1 MARKRQ
7 VSSPGR
13 LVVLEHDSRVLRGN
27 PLRDPHVRRV
37 TAWLPPAYDGVRRFP
52 VLFSLAGFI
61 GTGPAQLNWKPF
73 SENLPERLARLVHTG
88 AMPPVIVVFPDCYTA
103 LGGNQ
108 YVNSSAVGR
117 YADYLVKE
125 LVPFVDRELR
135 TLPSR
140 DHRGL
145 FGKSSGGY
153 GAMVH
158 AMRHPGTWGAAANHS
173 GDAYFDFLH
182 RSDWP
187 NTLDELAKYRR
198 PALRAGA
205 YDARRRAGA
214 PGLDQG
220 YDDGR
225 VRRFLKSVW
234 ARPKLGG
241 AESMALMNVAM
252 AASYDP
258 DPRAPLGF
266 RLPMNLET
274 GELIPARWRRWL
286 ANDPINLVG
295 RHAPALRSLRAL
307 YLDCG
312 WRDQFHIHYGS
323 RILARRLAVAGVPH
337 RYEEFDDNHSDID
350 YRLDVSLPY
359 LARALSTR

>member
-1 MARKRQ
+1 MARKRP
-7 VSSPGR
+7 VRSPGQ
-13 LVVLEHDSRVLRGN
+13 LVVLDHDSRVLRGN
-27 PLRDPHVRRV
+27 PLRDPHLRRV
-37 TAWLPPAYDGVRRFP
+37 TAWLPPSYDGERRFP
-52 VLFSLAGFI
+52 VLFSLAGFT

-73 SENLPERLARLVHTG
+73 SESLPERLARLVNEG
-88 AMPPVIVVFPDCYTA
+88 RMPPVIVVFPDCYTA

-108 YVNSSAVGR
+108 YVNSPAVGR

-135 TLPSR
+135 TLPGR

-153 GAMVH
+153 GALVH
-158 AMRHPGTWGAAANHS
+158 AMRYPGTWGAAASHS

-182 RSDWP
+182 RADWP

-198 PALRAGA
+198 PALRAGP
-205 YDARRRAGA
+205 RVVRGRSA
-214 PGLDQG
+214 PHGLDRG
-220 YDDGR
+220 HDDGR
-225 VRRFLKSVW
+225 VRRFLRSVW
-234 ARPKLGG
+234 ARPKLSG
-241 AESMALMNVAM
+241 AEVMALMNVAM
-252 AASYDP
+252 AATYDP
-258 DPRAPLGF
+258 HPEAPLGF

-274 GELIPARWRRWL
+274 GELIAANWRRWL
-286 ANDPINLVG
+286 ANDPVNLVV
-295 RHAPALRSLRAL
+295 RHASALRSLRAL

-312 WRDQFHIHYGS
+312 WRDQFHSHYGA
-323 RILARRLAVAGVPH
+323 RIVARRLAAAGVPH

-359 LARALSTR
+359 LARALARP

>member
-7 VSSPGR
+7 VPGAGQ

-27 PLRDPHVRRV
+27 PLRDPHARRV

-125 LVPFVDRELR
+125 LVPFVDREFR

-140 DHRGL
+140 EHRGL

-153 GAMVH
+153 GAMVQ
-158 AMRHPGTWGAAANHS
+158 AMRYPGTWGAAANHS

-198 PALRAGA
+198 PRLRAGA

-214 PGLDQG
+214 PGLDLG
-220 YDDGR
+220 HDDGR

-234 ARPKLGG
+234 ERPKLGG

-252 AASYDP
+252 AATYDP
-258 DPRAPLGF
+258 YPRAPLGF

-274 GELIPARWRRWL
+274 GELIPANWRRWL
-286 ANDPINLVG
+286 ANDPINLVA

-323 RILARRLAVAGVPH
+323 RILARRLAAARVPH
-337 RYEEFDDNHSDID
+337 RYEEFDDNHSGID
-350 YRLDVSLPY
+350 YRLDISLPY